1 MKRRYFSIIYILVF
15 LFAFAGQAIG
25 ESLYTISA
33 LDDNLV
39 KVESLKK
46 DKGMRIMVEKESEKY
61 YYSLNKTVEIIPLQL
76 GKGTYTI
83 KILQNTSGDKYKV
96 VQKQDINVI
105 NNNLSEIYLA
115 STQPVYWDDKE
126 KVIELAQNLTKG
138 KNTDKEK
145 IESIYKYIVNN
156 IKYDYNKI
164 KGLSNDYV
172 PEIHKV
178 LADKSGICYDYAA
191 LFAGMLR
198 SLGIPTKLVKG
209 YKSDLKEYHA
219 WNQVFLDG
227 KWVVIDTTYDAAL
240 KKDNVKISM
249 IKDAIEYNNVREY

>member
-39 KVESLKK
+39 KVESLKE

-105 NNNLSEIYLA
+105 E
-115 STQPVYWDDKE
+115 
-126 KVIELAQNLTKG
+126 
-138 KNTDKEK
+138 
-145 IESIYKYIVNN
+145 
-156 IKYDYNKI
+156 
-164 KGLSNDYV
+164 
-172 PEIHKV
+172 
-178 LADKSGICYDYAA
+178 
-191 LFAGMLR
+191 
-198 SLGIPTKLVKG
+198 
-209 YKSDLKEYHA
+209 
-219 WNQVFLDG
+219 
-227 KWVVIDTTYDAAL
+227 
-240 KKDNVKISM
+240 
-249 IKDAIEYNNVREY
+249 

>member
-1 MKRRYFSIIYILVF
+1 MKKRYFSIIFILVF
-15 LFAFAGQAIG
+15 LFAFTGQAIG
-25 ESLYTISA
+25 ASLYTISV
-33 LDDNLV
+33 LDNNLV
-39 KVESLKK
+39 KVESLKE
-46 DKGMRIMVEKESEKY
+46 DKSMRIMVEKESEKY

-96 VQKQDINVI
+96 VQKQDINVT
-105 NNNLSEIYLA
+105 NNNLSEVYLA

-126 KVIELAQNLTKG
+126 KVIELAQSLTKG
-138 KNTDKEK
+138 KNTDMEK

-172 PEIHKV
+172 PEIDKV
-178 LADKSGICYDYAA
+178 LDDKSGICYDYAA

-219 WNQVFLDG
+219 WNQVLLDG
-227 KWVVIDTTYDAAL
+227 NWVVIDTTYDAAL